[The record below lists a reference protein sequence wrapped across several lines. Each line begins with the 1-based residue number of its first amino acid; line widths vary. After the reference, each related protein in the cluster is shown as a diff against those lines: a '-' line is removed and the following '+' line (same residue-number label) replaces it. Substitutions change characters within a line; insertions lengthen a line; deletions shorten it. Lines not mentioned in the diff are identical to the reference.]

1 MCVFAVVSATAWAD
15 PSALDKLAGQRAQL
29 VAKFQSETDQVD
41 RLKKEKASWRR
52 DRELRQAMADSAD
65 TANQLAALDKQIAKL
80 RPVKAPKKIVIPDG
94 SLDPLADPEDLD
106 KQAADLRAAE
116 AELAGQA
123 KGLDVQAK
131 DLADVADLRKHH
143 ERAIDMSRRDDDQ
156 PLRTAQHSTTTATD
170 NPQFGGP
177 SNGGGVGTG
186 GGGGAGSP
194 APGGGT
200 GGGGGGGAGSGSG
213 GSPGG
218 STGTD
223 SFSGTDRSPTASSF
237 ESEASVVL
245 GDVLDHATIDG
256 LARAS
261 RSGDPGQRA
270 DAAKKAASAV
280 RARAAA
286 LAKQRAAIEARA
298 KQLRTH

>member
-1 MCVFAVVSATAWAD
+1 VVASATAWAD
-15 PSALDKLAGQRAQL
+15 PSALDRLVAQRTQL
-29 VAKFQSETDQVD
+29 VQKFQSETDQVD

-65 TANQLAALDKQIAKL
+65 TANQLAAIDKQIAKL
-80 RPVKAPKKIVIPDG
+80 RPVKTPKKIVIPDG

-156 PLRTAQHSTTTATD
+156 PLRTAQHSTGASDSTQTA
-170 NPQFGGP
+170 NPT
-177 SNGGGVGTG
+177 NGAGSPPPGTG
-186 GGGGAGSP
+186 GGAGAP
-194 APGGGT
+194 
-200 GGGGGGGAGSGSG
+200 GGGGAGSGSG
-213 GSPGG
+213 GGG
-218 STGTD
+218 DHSGTAGTD
-223 SFSGTDRSPTASSF
+223 SFAGTDRSPSASSF

-256 LARAS
+256 LAKAS
-261 RSGDPGQRA
+261 RSGDPAQRA

-298 KQLRTH
+298 KQLRAH